1 MSRLHLP
8 GAGPSPA
15 TTRGAAFLLSAA
27 SAGACYWPG
36 GPGLPVWGAVAAL
49 LWLIE
54 DDSPSRA
61 FFRAWAWGGAAWGV
75 AMYWFFPVTLQYAAG
90 PKAWRLL
97 LACAVIAYHALMVAV
112 PTAAARL
119 LAARLARR
127 GYDPRAAL
135 ALCAVPCFTASEG
148 LFPQVYPA
156 CVATTQLAHLPA
168 VQSLDLW
175 GTGGLALLIFTVN
188 AALYAAAR
196 LPRGGRWAAAAAL
209 ACLLNEGYGLAR
221 MRAVD
226 RQADAARAAGR
237 VLSVAVLQGD
247 LPLLARNTGD
257 SAEPNIAYY
266 RELSVRALAQAPAD
280 LVVWPH
286 NSYERTLR
294 FAADDPAFERPLL
307 DGARFGPRLAADL
320 PFAAHAL
327 VTAQAESPVTDA
339 AALPS
344 RHYASVLKGPG
355 GSVLGTTIK
364 VHPTPLAEW
373 LPLERFLPALHRL
386 TPRLKRVIPGPS
398 RVLTMADGRR
408 LGVFICYD
416 AVRTAVA
423 RRLSLAGAQVLVNPS
438 SDQWSYDKE
447 VQPWQHLRIVM
458 MRAVENRRSYVRG
471 TPSGVSAVIDP
482 VGRLSAALA
491 VDAKGS
497 LNATVALME
506 GRTPFMLVGDAVYG
520 LALACAAALWALG
533 RPRAT

>member
-1 MSRLHLP
+1 MDSSRL
-8 GAGPSPA
+8 
-15 TTRGAAFLLSAA
+15 TRVRAAALLLSASA
-27 SAGACYWPG
+27 AGACYWPAG
-36 GPGLPVWGAVAAL
+36 SGWLVWGAVAVL

-54 DDSPSRA
+54 DDPPWRA
-61 FFRAWAWGGAAWGV
+61 FFRAWAWGCVAWGV
-75 AMYWFFPVTLQYAAG
+75 AMYWFFPVTLEYAAG

-112 PTAAARL
+112 PAAVAR
-119 LAARLARR
+119 RLAVRLALR
-127 GYDPRAAL
+127 GFDPRAAL
-135 ALCAVPCFTASEG
+135 ALCSVPCFTAAEG

-156 CVATTQLAHLPA
+156 CVATTQLFHLPA
-168 VQSLDLW
+168 VQSLELW
-175 GTGGLALLIFTVN
+175 GPGGLSLLVFAVN
-188 AALYAAAR
+188 AAVYAAAR
-196 LPRGGRWAAAAAL
+196 LPRGWRWAAAAAA

-221 MRAVD
+221 IRAVD
-226 RQADAARAAGR
+226 AQSAAARAAGR

-266 RELSVRALAQAPAD
+266 RDLSAQALSSAPVD

-294 FAADDPAFERPLL
+294 FGADDPGMERPFF
-307 DGARFGPRLAADL
+307 DGGPLGPRLAADL
-320 PFAAHAL
+320 PFNAHAL

-339 AALPS
+339 ARLPS
-344 RHYASVLKGPG
+344 RHYASVLKGPDG
-355 GSVLGTTIK
+355 RVLGTTIK

-373 LPLERFLPALHRL
+373 LPLETVLPALHRL
-386 TPRLKRVIPGPS
+386 TPRLKRVLPGPS
-398 RVLTMADGRR
+398 RVLTLEDGRR

-438 SDQWSYDKE
+438 SDQWSYDKKA
-447 VQPWQHLRIVM
+447 QPWQHLRIVM

-482 VGRLSAALA
+482 VGRLSASMG
-491 VDAKGS
+491 VDEKGS
-497 LNATVALME
+497 LRASVALMD
-506 GRTPFMLVGDAVYG
+506 GRTPFMLVGDAVYP
-520 LALACAAALWALG
+520 LALAAALLLWLVG
-533 RPRAT
+533 LKRAT